1 MSGFQVFYYMMS
13 PGVNIFLFKGLF
25 LPLIPFK
32 TVAKVNSLVD
42 YGGKADKRHFDRAER
57 VKCKAL
63 RVSAQGVYFR

>member
-1 MSGFQVFYYMMS
+1 MNGDSVYFE
-13 PGVNIFLFKGLF
+13 
-25 LPLIPFK
+25 

-42 YGGKADKRHFDRAER
+42 FGGKADKRHFDRAEK